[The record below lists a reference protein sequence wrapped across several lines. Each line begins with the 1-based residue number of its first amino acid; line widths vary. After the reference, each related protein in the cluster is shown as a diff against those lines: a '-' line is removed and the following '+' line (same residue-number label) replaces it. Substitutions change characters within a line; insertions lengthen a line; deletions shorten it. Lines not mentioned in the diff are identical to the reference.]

1 MGYTA
6 MLFHDLVSNSI
17 AANGKRASPDH
28 CYTFHTHRQERVASP
43 RQLQAG
49 DEPDPGGLAQPT
61 RPMVKHRAAVEF
73 RSEPGETQRLAGT
86 EGGMPETNLEM
97 ATRHVAEQEARIVR
111 QEALIERLE
120 SVGAS
125 AKEAKELLGRM
136 IDLLATFRA
145 DLARLSN

>member
-1 MGYTA
+1 
-6 MLFHDLVSNSI
+6 
-17 AANGKRASPDH
+17 
-28 CYTFHTHRQERVASP
+28 
-43 RQLQAG
+43 
-49 DEPDPGGLAQPT
+49 
-61 RPMVKHRAAVEF
+61 
-73 RSEPGETQRLAGT
+73 
-86 EGGMPETNLEM
+86 MPETNLEM